1 MKGLICL
8 SWKVV
13 LAILTCNVVL
23 MSASY
28 TMLIPFL
35 PMYLIKDLGVTDNVN
50 MWSGIIFSVSFIFSA
65 IMAPIWGKLADK
77 KGRKPM
83 AVRAGIGLA
92 VTYYLCGIVNT
103 PFQLMIARILQGLA
117 AGLWPAELAIM
128 SSYAPKEKLGFCM
141 GVMQGGLTAGGVIGP
156 LLGGVL
162 ASVFGMRF
170 SFFIAAGALGLITLI
185 TLIFIKEPPREQKS
199 AEQLAL
205 AKEAEKI
212 NLLKVPM
219 IRRMLE
225 CAIII
230 QMAVLIL
237 QPILTIYVAQLNQS
251 MDNVVMLSGIVFSLG
266 GFAGAIS
273 APLWGRYGQSHG
285 FFRTMCITL
294 AGTGFIL
301 VIQSLPSSLIPF
313 AILQFMC
320 GLFYS
325 GVYPSINSLLVKHS
339 PAEQRGRIFGLMFS
353 AQQIG
358 STIGPLVGG
367 FIATILGLKFVFI
380 FAGGLLFIT
389 SAFMHFKPPKGLQS
403 SKNENFAN

>member
-1 MKGLICL
+1 MN
-8 SWKVV
+8 WKAV

-35 PMYLIKDLGVTDNVN
+35 PMYLINELGVTSDNVN
-50 MWSGIIFSVSFIFSA
+50 MWSGIIFSVTFIVSA
-65 IMAPIWGKLADK
+65 VMAHIWGKLSDK

-83 AVRAGIGLA
+83 AVRAGVGLA
-92 VTYYLCGIVNT
+92 ITYFICGIVSS
-103 PFQLMIARILQGLA
+103 PIQLMFARILQGFA

-141 GVMQGGLTAGGVIGP
+141 GVMQGALTAGGVIGP

-162 ASVFGMRF
+162 ASVFGMRV
-170 SFFIAAGALGLITLI
+170 SFFISAGALALITLI
-185 TLIFIKEPPREQKS
+185 TLIFIKEPPREAKTP
-199 AEQLAL
+199 EQLAL
-205 AKEAEKI
+205 AKEAEKV

-225 CAIII
+225 CAVVI
-230 QMAVLIL
+230 QMAILIL
-237 QPILTIYVAQLNQS
+237 QPILTLYVAELNHS
-251 MDNVVMLSGIVFSLG
+251 MDNVIMLSGMVFSLG

-301 VIQSLPSSLIPF
+301 IIQSIPSTLTPF
-313 AILQFMC
+313 AILQFVC
-320 GLFYS
+320 GLFYA
-325 GVYPSINSLLVKHS
+325 GVYPSINSILVKKS
-339 PAEQRGRIFGLMFS
+339 PAEQRGRIFGLMFA

-367 FIATILGLKFVFI
+367 FIGTFFGLKFVFI
-380 FAGGLLFIT
+380 FAGILMFIT
-389 SAFMHFKPPKGLQS
+389 SALMYLKPPISRKPR
-403 SKNENFAN
+403 KRFAN